1 MNIVDS
7 IIIGISLVSILIVVV
22 IITRSFKR
30 VDKEIIQDIQNSSL
44 NEEKKIMS
52 RLKRSGIFL
61 LEWITGRLKQGIQR
75 IHFWTLREKKRDK
88 SELAKAKDEL
98 VIDNNKEVRIEDV
111 EAEKIIKKSKP
122 VKKTLD
128 EGSILEKISLQEDDV
143 VMDSVIKSGDGKNV
157 NKKSFI
163 RGLFKGRSIKKR
175 SVDIKQKKDT
185 VAEEWSLGESGNA
198 DEKIIKDEPKK
209 KDQNISI
216 TEDDAL
222 GVDRKILE
230 KKILQK
236 IDKDPVNINNYHEL
250 GALYIKMKKYD
261 DAMEVFGY
269 ILGVKPDDLEAKRR
283 QDKIKLLKKAQV

>member
-7 IIIGISLVSILIVVV
+7 IIIGISLISILIVVV

-30 VDKEIIQDIQNSSL
+30 VDKEIIQDIQSSSL
-44 NEEKKIMS
+44 DEEKKIMT

-98 VIDNNKEVRIEDV
+98 VIDNNKEKKVENIE
-111 EAEKIIKKSKP
+111 
-122 VKKTLD
+122 VKKVVKENKSVKKALD
-128 EGSILEKISLQEDDV
+128 EGSILEKISLQGDDV
-143 VMDSVIKSGDGKNV
+143 VMDSVIKSGDNKNA

-163 RGLFKGRSIKKR
+163 RGLFKGRSIKRK

-185 VAEEWSLGESGNA
+185 VAEGWSLGEPDNA
-198 DEKIIKDEPKK
+198 GEKTTKNELKK
-209 KDQNISI
+209 NGQSIGI
-216 TEDDAL
+216 TEDDVL

-269 ILGVKPDDLEAKRR
+269 ILGVKPGDLEAKRR
-283 QDKIKLLKKAQV
+283 QDKIKLLKKA